1 MSENKEEFCG
11 ACVAGL
17 VALAG
22 AGTTGVSSTGAKKN
36 VKKKRIMFWISLS
49 VTLISICFLIY
60 FMYFKKCNECA

>member
-22 AGTTGVSSTGAKKN
+22 VGTSGATSKKNRKTKKIIFWSGVS
-36 VKKKRIMFWISLS
+36 VS
-49 VTLISICFLIY
+49 VISICFLIY
-60 FMYFKKCNECA
+60 FLCFKKNCEECA